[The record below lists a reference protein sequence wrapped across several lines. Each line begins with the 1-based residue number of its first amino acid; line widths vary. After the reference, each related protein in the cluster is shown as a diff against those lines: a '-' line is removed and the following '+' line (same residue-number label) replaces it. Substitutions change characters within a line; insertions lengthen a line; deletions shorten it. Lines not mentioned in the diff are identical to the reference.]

1 MFYKYFAQ
9 VSKLLDTALDYIL
22 LSQESV
28 ASSLRLVQV
37 FTDVASYAASDSGQ
51 TILVKMYQYL
61 LSRRYYAKVRQ
72 LVDTRIPAG
81 LLGTVRELRYFEFL
95 YLDNCHPLE
104 VLASNLLKPVR

>member
-37 FTDVASYAASDSGQ
+37 FTDVASYAASDCGQ
-51 TILVKMYQYL
+51 TVLVKMYQYL

-81 LLGTVRELRYFEFL
+81 LLGTVRELRHSF
-95 YLDNCHPLE
+95 
-104 VLASNLLKPVR
+104 